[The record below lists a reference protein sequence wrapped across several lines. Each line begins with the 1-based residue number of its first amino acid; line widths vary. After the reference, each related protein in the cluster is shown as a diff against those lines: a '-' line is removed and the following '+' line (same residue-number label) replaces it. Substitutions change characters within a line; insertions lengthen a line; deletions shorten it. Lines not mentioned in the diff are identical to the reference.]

1 MAVFAR
7 VRIVAV
13 ACAMLGMTA
22 GRVHAAACGK
32 DGSGF
37 AAWLED
43 YRASMEAR
51 GVDTSPLDNVK
62 YDTAI
67 IRLDRNQKGAF
78 KGTVEQFLARRAP
91 ASYVS
96 KAKGYMK
103 SQAGLLKKIQ
113 KQYGVQP
120 EVILAIWGMETGFG
134 ANSGNKSVFQ
144 PLATLA
150 YDCRRS
156 AYFTNHLYA
165 ALQLVQRGTLS
176 PSATGA
182 AHGEIGQTQFL
193 PASVLRYGVDG
204 DGNGRMD
211 LARSK
216 ADALA
221 STANCLRGHGWRAG
235 GGYQPGQANYGALQ
249 GWNAASVY
257 QQAIAIIGAEIDGQ

>member
-13 ACAMLGMTA
+13 ACAMLGMAA
-22 GRVHAAACGK
+22 GGVHAAACGK

-37 AAWLED
+37 AAWLAD

-113 KQYGVQP
+113 KQ
-120 EVILAIWGMETGFG
+120 F
-134 ANSGNKSVFQ
+134 
-144 PLATLA
+144 
-150 YDCRRS
+150 
-156 AYFTNHLYA
+156 
-165 ALQLVQRGTLS
+165 RGT
-176 PSATGA
+176 T
-182 AHGEIGQTQFL
+182 
-193 PASVLRYGVDG
+193 
-204 DGNGRMD
+204 
-211 LARSK
+211 
-216 ADALA
+216 
-221 STANCLRGHGWRAG
+221 
-235 GGYQPGQANYGALQ
+235 
-249 GWNAASVY
+249 
-257 QQAIAIIGAEIDGQ
+257 